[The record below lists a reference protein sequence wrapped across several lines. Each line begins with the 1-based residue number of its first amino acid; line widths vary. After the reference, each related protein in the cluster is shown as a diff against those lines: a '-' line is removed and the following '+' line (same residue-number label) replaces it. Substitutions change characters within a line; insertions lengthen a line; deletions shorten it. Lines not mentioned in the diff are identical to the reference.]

1 MADNTVLSLGEHFER
16 FIDRQIAGGDY
27 DCADDVVRA
36 GLRLLEERE
45 THLRALQAALVD
57 GETSGA
63 FEPFA
68 IATFLAEMHD
78 AADA

>member
-1 MADNTVLSLGEHFER
+1 MARNTTLSLGEHFER
-16 FIDRQIAGGDY
+16 FIDRQVAGGDY
-27 DCADDVVRA
+27 DSAADVVRA

-45 THLRALQAALVD
+45 TALQALRSALID

-68 IATFLAEMHD
+68 IETFLAEMHE
-78 AADA
+78 AADR